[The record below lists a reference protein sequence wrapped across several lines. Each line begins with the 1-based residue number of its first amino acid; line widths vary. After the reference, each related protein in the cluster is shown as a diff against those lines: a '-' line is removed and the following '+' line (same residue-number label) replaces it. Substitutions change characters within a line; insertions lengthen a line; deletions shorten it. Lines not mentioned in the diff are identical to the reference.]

1 MAANPAPAD
10 GVRLGVAVDLGSA
23 AATRP
28 QLDRAAELLET
39 ARANGLTSAWAGE
52 SYHVRPEVFHLPAV
66 LTVLGHLAGRTDLPL
81 GTAVLLARAY
91 EPRRLAY
98 EAALVDQLCGGRLT
112 LGLALGNADLAGRV
126 GGGTAGRKPAEWFA
140 DLVAFLRE
148 TWSAAPGAA
157 GAGAA
162 PVAPP
167 PARPGGPPML
177 LGGRTR
183 AAAVRAAVLGDGYYA
198 ATNYGDGLLAARA
211 ADYWDARAGEP
222 GDVAVTRLCLVDEDA
237 GRAREAAA
245 RYFAPVRD
253 YYTARRAWMGAD
265 GPEAPRFPLVGSP
278 AGVAAALRRYASFGV
293 TSVQL
298 RVAPYGTPPEAAR
311 RTLRLVGDAVL
322 PELGKDRVR

>member
-1 MAANPAPAD
+1 MGADPAPAD

-28 QLDRAAELLET
+28 QVDRAAGLLET
-39 ARANGLTSAWAGE
+39 AAANGLTSAWVGE

-66 LTVLGHLAGRTDLPL
+66 LIVLGHLAGRTDLPL

-98 EAALVDQLCGGRLT
+98 EAALLDQLCGGRLS

-126 GGGTAGRKPAEWFA
+126 GGGTDGRKPAEWFA
-140 DLVAFLRE
+140 DFVALLRE
-148 TWSAAPGAA
+148 TWSGEA
-157 GAGAA
+157 GA

-183 AAAVRAAVLGDGYYA
+183 AAAVRAATLGDGYYA
-198 ATNYGDGLLAARA
+198 ATNYGDELLAARA
-211 ADYWDARAGEP
+211 ADYWDARAGAP

-237 GRAREAAA
+237 GRALETAA
-245 RYFAPVRD
+245 RYFAPVTD
-253 YYTARRAWMGAD
+253 YYTARRAWMGVD

-278 AGVAAALRRYASFGV
+278 ADVAAALRRYASIGV

-298 RVAPYGTPPEAAR
+298 RVAPYGTPPEVAR
-311 RTLRLVGDAVL
+311 RTLRLVGEAVL
-322 PELGKDRVR
+322 PELAKDQPR